1 MSVIEDMPLSL
12 PTGSELAGSENGGSS
27 EHRAVRS
34 NRSFEL
40 PALNQDRTKFSSE
53 PSHSM
58 GDLPPIELERADFA
72 AFSHGDLPPI
82 DQLGFDAADLA
93 TQSLPVDL
101 TLTQWKKS
109 WSVYILG
116 YWLLLNTVK
125 SKYVDVVSMEPAARI
140 SLQLNSTY
148 IPLIPD

>member
-93 TQSLPVDL
+93 TRSLPVDL
-101 TLTQWKKS
+101 TLTKKKKS
-109 WSVYILG
+109 
-116 YWLLLNTVK
+116 
-125 SKYVDVVSMEPAARI
+125 
-140 SLQLNSTY
+140 
-148 IPLIPD
+148 